1 MTFGEKL
8 REIREAKNLTRVA
21 LAASSGVSFGTI
33 CGYETG
39 RRSPALATTIQLA
52 KALGVDCTA
61 FADCEDLKPATTPE
75 AASAAGE
82 KSVKDKPAAKKRGKK

>member
-8 REIREAKNLTRVA
+8 RELRESKSLSRVA

-39 RRSPALATTIQLA
+39 RRLPALAASLQLA
-52 KALGVDCTA
+52 RALGVDCTA
-61 FADCEDLKPATTPE
+61 FADCEDMKGEEEKP
-75 AASAAGE
+75 
-82 KSVKDKPAAKKRGKK
+82 VAKKAKRGKK